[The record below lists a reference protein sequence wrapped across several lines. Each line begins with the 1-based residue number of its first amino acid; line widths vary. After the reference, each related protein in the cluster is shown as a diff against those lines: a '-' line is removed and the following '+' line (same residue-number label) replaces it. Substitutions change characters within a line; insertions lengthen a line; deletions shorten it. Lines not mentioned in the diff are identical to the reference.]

1 MRDETQTDHDRRHA
15 DAAGRLLFWG
25 LCGACAQYL
34 FRTEHVTSNFLV
46 PWRMT
51 LAGALL
57 LGWHL
62 VRSPKQLLGPWR
74 SGRDALQLLLYAIFG
89 MAMCQYAY
97 FATIELSN
105 AGTATVLQYAA
116 PAMLLLVVC
125 CLERRWPGRIEVLA
139 VVCASAGVFV
149 FGAPWEFWHPRIFRQ
164 DAGHG
169 DGRGPGGR
177 SL

>member
-1 MRDETQTDHDRRHA
+1 MTGVTLT
-15 DAAGRLLFWG
+15 LLGGCFWG

-62 VRSPKQLLGPWR
+62 VCSPKQLLGPWK

-105 AGTATVLQYAA
+105 AGRRRYCNMPHRQCCCWWSAA
-116 PAMLLLVVC
+116 WSGA
-125 CLERRWPGRIEVLA
+125 GR
-139 VVCASAGVFV
+139 AG
-149 FGAPWEFWHPRIFRQ
+149 
-164 DAGHG
+164 
-169 DGRGPGGR
+169 
-177 SL
+177 